1 MLRIIDCISYH
12 IQSYLNEPILV
23 SFQFLGQEAVHP
35 GITKLIFLKGEL
47 EAFVFGKLVK
57 YIVQF
62 EESLLEVKLLRMSFE
77 RALFDILPIF

>member
-12 IQSYLNEPILV
+12 IQSYLNESILV

-35 GITKLIFLKGEL
+35 GITKLIFLKVEL
-47 EAFVFGKLVK
+47 EAFVFGKLVE

-62 EESLLEVKLLRMSFE
+62 EESLLEVKLLGMSFE
-77 RALFDILPIF
+77 LALFDILPIF